1 LKKGKIIIQPLP
13 NPRKGWEKTF
23 KDMSDLRKKFITIF
37 IPIIG
42 LLIWSLIIMIKSFS
56 TDETWRIVFSTIG
69 FIGFF
74 TLTSLLVNTMIKKR
88 EKEKEQ

>member
-1 LKKGKIIIQPLP
+1 MVKSKGKIIFYETENL
-13 NPRKGWEKTF
+13 
-23 KDMSDLRKKFITIF
+23 KDMTDIKKKFIAIF

-56 TDETWRIVFSTIG
+56 TDETWRIVFSTVG

-74 TLTSLLVNTMIKKR
+74 ALTSLFINTMIKKMKT
-88 EKEKEQ
+88 EKEH